1 MKKIVFSFL
10 MVSMMFVSSCGGST
24 TTETDSEAIQ
34 NAETQN
40 AETAK
45 KDKVIKVTPE
55 TTTVKGSLNGC
66 FEVVDR
72 TYKLTIDK
80 YGKPEMRI
88 ELKRTSAPLPFNVAD
103 VVDMYGA
110 RSSSKPQVFGIGV
123 EFLDADG
130 DVVATISPYSKSD
143 ALLLFGL
150 NTDETATFEIF
161 MSYSD
166 AENVSKAVK
175 FRVTS
180 IVKENTYK
188 DEQKEETSTET
199 TTETT
204 SDYSF
209 DYDIDDD
216 DLDKAVKATKK
227 AAEVAGD
234 LYDVAKALDVL

>member
-1 MKKIVFSFL
+1 MKKIACSFL
-10 MVSMMFVSSCGGST
+10 MVSMMFVSSCGGSSNS
-24 TTETDSEAIQ
+24 ESNSDSVQ
-34 NAETQN
+34 NAETQK

-45 KDKVIKVTPE
+45 EDKVVKVTPE
-55 TTTVKGSLNGC
+55 TTTIKGSLNGC

-72 TYKLTIDK
+72 TYKLTGNYIAK
-80 YGKPEMRI
+80 I
-88 ELKRTSAPLPFNVAD
+88 NVELKRTSAALPFDVAD

-110 RSSSKPQVFGIGV
+110 DDSNKPKVFGIGI

-130 DVVATISPYSKSD
+130 DVVATETPYSKSD
-143 ALLLFGL
+143 DLLLFGL
-150 NTDETATFEIF
+150 NTDETATIDFDI
-161 MSYSD
+161 YD
-166 AENVSKAVK
+166 DNVRKAVK